1 MKAARST
8 GALSDKEALRVTRAT
23 LRPIMRILKRSG
35 ISDRIILEAVSTVC
49 RQHRTEPTYG
59 IACDSARV
67 RALADI
73 LMVWARE
80 PEFIDERGLP
90 MDLNV
95 DQAYPSF
102 DDLLKKAQIRVPAA
116 EALEQLCALRAVQL
130 CDRKRKVRL
139 KSRVLIS
146 AVGYRFLIAP
156 VLEDIRRFA
165 ETVEHNVCEAPGALD
180 GRMQRTT
187 LCASLNPKQLLE
199 VQSFAR
205 HTGQA
210 FLEALDEKLGACTT
224 SSGRNG
230 IEYGAGVYIFVDDRK
245 SER

>member
-1 MKAARST
+1 MKAARAT
-8 GALSDKEALRVTRAT
+8 GALPEKEALRMTRAT

-35 ISDRIILEAVSTVC
+35 ISDRIILEAVSAIC
-49 RQHRTEPTYG
+49 RQHRKEPTYG
-59 IACDSARV
+59 IACDSVRI
-67 RALADI
+67 RALADV
-73 LMVWARE
+73 LMIWARD
-80 PEFIDERGLP
+80 PEFIDEGGLP
-90 MDLNV
+90 MDLSV
-95 DQAYPSF
+95 GTPYPSF
-102 DDLLKKAQIRVPAA
+102 GDLLKKGQIRVPAA
-116 EALEQLCALRAVQL
+116 EALEQLLALRAVQL
-130 CDRKRKVRL
+130 CDRNRKVRL

-187 LCASLNPKQLLE
+187 LCASLNPKRLLE

-210 FLEALDEKLGACTT
+210 FLEALDEKLGGCTT
-224 SSGRNG
+224 SRGKNG
-230 IEYGAGVYIFVDDRK
+230 IEYGAGVYIFVDDSK
-245 SER
+245 SGR